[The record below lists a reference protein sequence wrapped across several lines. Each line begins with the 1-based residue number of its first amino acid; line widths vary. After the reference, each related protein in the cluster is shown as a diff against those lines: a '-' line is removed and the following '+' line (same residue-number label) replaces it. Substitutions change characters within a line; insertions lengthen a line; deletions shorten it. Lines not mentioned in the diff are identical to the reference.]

1 MIRELSH
8 RMSDGIEVSLLWNTE
23 TNQVLVAVA
32 EEQFGASFMFAA
44 AAEDALDAFHHPYAY
59 AAHGRCNDAL
69 AA

>member
-8 RMSDGIEVSLLWNTE
+8 RMSDGIEVSLRWNSE
-23 TNQVLVAVA
+23 TNQVLVTVT
-32 EEQFGASFMFAA
+32 EDQLGASFMFEV

-59 AAHGRCNDAL
+59 AAHRRYDGAV